1 MKVAIS
7 EKRSF
12 QIVKCRWMGQLMSVT
27 YPDQQEEEEAGPI
40 KTWRVFGAYH
50 LNQKDLSIDALPK
63 CLIYRKSI
71 CTPISSALKKT
82 HYFLAA
88 SSATA
93 AIVAAPLLWGTWCLG
108 AWMVHLSGGHKADFS
123 FSKFLPG

>member
-1 MKVAIS
+1 
-7 EKRSF
+7 
-12 QIVKCRWMGQLMSVT
+12 MSVT

-40 KTWRVFGAYH
+40 KTWRFGVYH

-71 CTPISSALKKT
+71 RTPISSALKKKNMKKP
-82 HYFLAA
+82 YFLAA

-93 AIVAAPLLWGTWCLG
+93 AIVAAPLLGVLG
-108 AWMVHLSGGHKADFS
+108 ASGLGWFTCQEVIKPISVLANFCQDDVDEPKEEHWEQGYSEF
-123 FSKFLPG
+123 